1 MASKLKF
8 IKKLNDPDIINYNQ
22 LYFNFIFGGKAPQI
36 YDENKIY
43 NTGDIILKK
52 NEYDVYDIYVCKED
66 NVTGPFNIDLWQKVS
81 LTEIIKNGDII
92 NGGGGGRDLI
102 LVQDTQPDNKHN
114 KIWLQPKHEYMV
126 DSELIK

>member
-8 IKKLNDPDIINYNQ
+8 IKKINDPDIINYNQ
-22 LYFNFIFGGKAPQI
+22 LYFNFIFGGKSPAL
-36 YDENKIY
+36 YDETKIY
-43 NTGDIILKK
+43 MIGDIILKK
-52 NEYDVYDIYVCKED
+52 NEYDVYDVYVCKED
-66 NVTGPFNIDLWQKVS
+66 NVTGVFNVNLWQKVS

-102 LVQDTQPDNKHN
+102 LVQDTQPDNKNN
-114 KIWLQPKHEYMV
+114 KIWLQPKREYMI

>member
-8 IKKLNDPDIINYNQ
+8 IKKLNDPEIINYNQ

-36 YDENKIY
+36 YDEN
-43 NTGDIILKK
+43 IILKK
-52 NEYDVYDIYVCKED
+52 NEYDVYDIYVCRED
-66 NVTGPFNIDLWQKVS
+66 NITGVFNVNLWQKVS

-102 LVQDTQPDNKHN
+102 LVQDTQPDNKNN